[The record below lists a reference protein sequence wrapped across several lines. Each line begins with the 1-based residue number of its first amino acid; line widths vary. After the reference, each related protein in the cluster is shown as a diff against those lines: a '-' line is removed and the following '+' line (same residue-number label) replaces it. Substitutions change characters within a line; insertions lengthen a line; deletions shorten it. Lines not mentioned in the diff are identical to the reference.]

1 MNDIR
6 VAAAI
11 ILKNSQV
18 LIARRPVDKHK
29 GGYWEF
35 PGGKIE
41 SSETAEQALIREIAE
56 EVNIQIESVEL
67 FEEIRYTYPE
77 KVVHLLFFACLNFT
91 GEARGLEG
99 QEVRW
104 VEKSELSQYQFPEAN
119 QPIVEK
125 LLNSD

>member
-1 MNDIR
+1 MTDIR

-18 LIARRPVDKHK
+18 LIARRPADKHK

-56 EVNIQIESVEL
+56 EVNIQIESAEL

-77 KVVHLLFFACLNFT
+77 KVVHLLFFACQNFT
-91 GEARGLEG
+91 GEAQGMEG

-104 VEKSELSQYQFPEAN
+104 VEKSELAQYQFPEAN
-119 QPIVEK
+119 QPIVDK